1 MSSDTLV
8 YEMANSS
15 EGSANIFVRK
25 DWVNIN
31 DNMSQNYSGNQCV
44 IDTSQLSNSNKYAS
58 YREGYLVMPLL
69 LTATNNIVNEG
80 LMENPDAPGTSC
92 DYAFGLKNWFG
103 TIIHNFTLEYNG
115 TTIIQQTPLI
125 PIYNNFRLVS
135 SMDVNTILTLGQSI
149 GFYPDSSLSIGFNEE
164 SKKSGTGT
172 FNNVNKGDF
181 TVVSAAFN
189 NYSRFN
195 NGFLKRQQMINFDP
209 QAKCGEGDG
218 DSYEDNL
225 LSANNCNQL
234 YKSYIFNKKA
244 SDATHS
250 ACWQCAITAKIMLK
264 HICTFF
270 NNIPLM
276 KGVFLKL
283 TLGLNQCTVT
293 LTQGAAGILS
303 ATVVSPLGGVSPLM
317 IASAADGN
325 GSAAAFRD
333 GADLALTLSI
343 AVGGKRLNPT
353 QIGGPKQ
360 TSDSPMGQSV
370 MLYVPMY
377 TFASAFETAYLA
389 SPVKKICYTD
399 VYMYQIKGITAGNNI
414 NQLLTNGIANLKSCI
429 VCPFFD
435 PSDDPTTIEPFF
447 SPFDTAGGGTLSPY
461 ALINNF
467 NVVVSGQNAIY
478 NQVRYGYEQ
487 FMNQTYPINKVN
499 GGLTDGLT
507 SGCFG
512 ETEWEAGYNYYAVDI
527 SRCLTVEEAVP
538 KSITIVGT
546 NQCVRK
552 CNYVCFLEYGVE
564 ISIDILSGSRVG

>member
-1 MSSDTLV
+1 
-8 YEMANSS
+8 
-15 EGSANIFVRK
+15 
-25 DWVNIN
+25 
-31 DNMSQNYSGNQCV
+31 
-44 IDTSQLSNSNKYAS
+44 
-58 YREGYLVMPLL
+58 
-69 LTATNNIVNEG
+69 
-80 LMENPDAPGTSC
+80 
-92 DYAFGLKNWFG
+92 
-103 TIIHNFTLEYNG
+103 
-115 TTIIQQTPLI
+115 
-125 PIYNNFRLVS
+125 
-135 SMDVNTILTLGQSI
+135 
-149 GFYPDSSLSIGFNEE
+149 
-164 SKKSGTGT
+164 
-172 FNNVNKGDF
+172 
-181 TVVSAAFN
+181 
-189 NYSRFN
+189 
-195 NGFLKRQQMINFDP
+195 MINFDP
-209 QAKCGEGDG
+209 EALCGDG
-218 DSYEDNL
+218 ADTYGTRL

-234 YKSYIFNKKA
+234 YKSYIYQKEPG
-244 SDATHS
+244 DAANS

-283 TLGLNQCTVT
+283 TLGLNQCTVNLAISGGGA
-293 LTQGAAGILS
+293 LTASVI
-303 ATVVSPLGGVSPLM
+303 SPLGGVSPLM
-317 IASAADGN
+317 VASGAANN
-325 GSAAAFRD
+325 GSNAAFAN
-333 GADLALTLSI
+333 GPLALTYSI
-343 AVGGKRLNPT
+343 AVGGRVLNPT
-353 QIGGPKQ
+353 QSGGINQ
-360 TSDSPMGQSV
+360 TINSPMGQSV

-399 VYMYQIKGITAGNNI
+399 VYMYQIKNITAGNNI

-435 PSDDPTTIEPFF
+435 GSIEASGMEPYI
-447 SPFDTAGGGTLSPY
+447 SPFDSAGGGTLSPY
-461 ALINNF
+461 ALLNNF

-487 FMNQTYPINKVN
+487 FLNQTYPINKVN

-546 NQCVRK
+546 NQCLRQ

>member
-69 LTATNNIVNEG
+69 LTATNTVVG
-80 LMENPDAPGTSC
+80 GAGMMVDPSATASSC

-115 TTIIQQTPLI
+115 TTIIQQTPLL

-135 SMDVNTILTLGQSI
+135 SMDINTILTLGQSI
-149 GFYPDSSLSIGFNEE
+149 GFYPDSSLSIGYNNAPNV
-164 SKKSGTGT
+164 SGTGT
-172 FNNVNKGDF
+172 FNNFNQGAF
-181 TVVSAAFN
+181 TVVDARFN
-189 NYSRFN
+189 NYNRFN

-209 QAKCGEGDG
+209 EGLCGDG
-218 DSYEDNL
+218 ADTYGTRL

-234 YKSYIFNKKA
+234 YKSYIYQKEAGDVAN
-244 SDATHS
+244 S

-283 TLGLNQCTVT
+283 TLGLNQCTVN
-293 LTQGAAGILS
+293 LAISNAGALS
-303 ATVVSPLGGVSPLM
+303 ATVISPLGGVSPLM
-317 IASAADGN
+317 VASGSGN
-325 GSAAAFRD
+325 NGANAAFAN
-333 GADLALTLSI
+333 GPLALTYSI
-343 AVGGKRLNPT
+343 AVGGRVLNPT
-353 QIGGPKQ
+353 QTGGINQ
-360 TSDSPMGQSV
+360 TINSPMGQSV

-399 VYMYQIKGITAGNNI
+399 VYMYQIKNITAGNNI

-435 PSDDPTTIEPFF
+435 GSVEASGMEPYI
-447 SPFDTAGGGTLSPY
+447 SPFDSAGGGTLSPY
-461 ALINNF
+461 ALLNNF

-487 FMNQTYPINKVN
+487 FLNQTYPINKVN
-499 GGLTDGLT
+499 GGLTNGLT

-546 NQCVRK
+546 NQCLRQ